1 MRVIFGLGNPG
12 KDYEQSRHNVGFR
25 VIDRLSCQQRIKL
38 NDYLCQAWIGNGK
51 IGRKQVLLAKPLT
64 FVNAAGLSLFQI
76 KQKYEIN
83 LENIIIISDDM
94 DLELGKLRLAR
105 KGGDGGHK
113 GLKSIIDSLQTEE
126 FPRLKLGVGRPEK
139 EMDLSEYVLGE
150 FTSREKK
157 IIEEAI
163 KRASQAVEMVIE
175 QDIDEAMRHF
185 NKEE

>member
-25 VIDRLSCQQRIKL
+25 VIDRLCREHRIKL
-38 NDYLCQAWIGNGK
+38 NKYLYQAWIGEGK
-51 IGRKQVLLAKPLT
+51 IGGKQVLLAKPLT

-113 GLKSIIDSLQTEE
+113 GLKSVIDSLQTEE

-139 EMDLSEYVLGE
+139 EMDSSEYVLGE

-185 NKEE
+185 N